1 MDRDP
6 HMAEAAATAP
16 PPPVTTEAFLSDRQH
31 FWGSFTHF
39 LAGSVAAVVIVLVLM
54 AIFLL

>member
-1 MDRDP
+1 
-6 HMAEAAATAP
+6 MADAAATAP
-16 PPPVTTEAFLSDRQH
+16 LPPVTTEAFLSDRQH

-39 LAGSVAAVVIVLVLM
+39 LAGCVVTVVIILVLM